1 MKILRLCNAIIAAV
15 VRNVIGGII
24 LFSSLLLFIN
34 VVMRYVFLAP
44 IFWAEELARYLM
56 VWLIFLGA
64 GLLAGDGRHISVD
77 AVTRVLGPRAN
88 LALERFVNIVG
99 LAFCI
104 ALTYY
109 GWKHTMRVRSAGQV
123 TAALDIPM
131 WLTYLAIPVGGAI
144 MALRHAAQM
153 RTPRGP
159 EK

>member
-1 MKILRLCNAIIAAV
+1 VKILRLCNAIIAAV